1 MKAGSG
7 PKLEESRKKQLVT
20 PRHSQ
25 YHCKEDI
32 AIPMWEL
39 IDDDLEKL
47 SKERSIIAK
56 NFTLDE
62 MNQKIWDVMYP
73 IVDLV
78 LDQKEFSFNIPSKS
92 ILFYHVVL

>member
-1 MKAGSG
+1 MKSV
-7 PKLEESRKKQLVT
+7 EKKQLVT
-20 PRHSQ
+20 PRYSQ
-25 YHCKEDI
+25 YMSYLPCNNEDI

-47 SKERSIIAK
+47 SKERSIMAK
-56 NFTLDE
+56 NFTFDE
-62 MNQKIWDVMYP
+62 MNQKIRDVMYP